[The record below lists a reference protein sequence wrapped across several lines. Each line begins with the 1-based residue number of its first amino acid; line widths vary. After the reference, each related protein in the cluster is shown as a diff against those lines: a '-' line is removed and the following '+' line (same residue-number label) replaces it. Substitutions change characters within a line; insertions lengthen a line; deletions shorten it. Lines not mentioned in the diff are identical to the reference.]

1 MQGVVNVN
9 GTFYISAACPGSFD
23 NGYRESAC
31 VHKGS
36 PGGSTSVLTAV
47 PDMTQNLDWDSSTG
61 RIRGV
66 NEVGQLDRAL
76 PQRLVFDF
84 APTARSITTV
94 RFKNVNSGMCLTPYG
109 GSLNN
114 GANIVQWACNGSS
127 PQNWYW
133 NGNEIR
139 NFSSNR
145 CLTVYGGS
153 ISDGAVMNQWD
164 CNGSAAQHW
173 DLSPGTAGGAI
184 MINGGSGRC
193 LTIYGGSV
201 TQGADAV
208 QWTCQADSTKHNWVG
223 YTIP

>member
-1 MQGVVNVN
+1 M
-9 GTFYISAACPGSFD
+9 
-23 NGYRESAC
+23 
-31 VHKGS
+31 
-36 PGGSTSVLTAV
+36 
-47 PDMTQNLDWDSSTG
+47 
-61 RIRGV
+61 
-66 NEVGQLDRAL
+66 
-76 PQRLVFDF
+76 
-84 APTARSITTV
+84 
-94 RFKNVNSGMCLTPYG
+94 
-109 GSLNN
+109 
-114 GANIVQWACNGSS
+114 ACNGSS

>member
-1 MQGVVNVN
+1 M
-9 GTFYISAACPGSFD
+9 
-23 NGYRESAC
+23 
-31 VHKGS
+31 HKGS

-114 GANIVQWACNGSS
+114 GANIVQWPA
-127 PQNWYW
+127 
-133 NGNEIR
+133 
-139 NFSSNR
+139 
-145 CLTVYGGS
+145 TA
-153 ISDGAVMNQWD
+153 AVLRT
-164 CNGSAAQHW
+164 GTGTATRSGTSAA
-173 DLSPGTAGGAI
+173 TAA
-184 MINGGSGRC
+184 
-193 LTIYGGSV
+193 
-201 TQGADAV
+201 
-208 QWTCQADSTKHNWVG
+208 
-223 YTIP
+223 